1 MNLLNVFMSAVGCL
15 LSCLTV
21 AGHRVPNFVAQDDLS
36 DGQHEIRIHYNGVNA
51 KQTSVGR
58 EQGSNSGLVL
68 RQVSHRRHLLTLI
81 YVGEVSDDLNVDGLS
96 LRDCE
101 LTSDHTEVDRFLDT
115 FDDDVETAKNTPT
128 GRWSGRLHNVTF
140 VHLDSES
147 ELPEYLRPITHF
159 RDLRAQCKT
168 HHRTVRKAVKAR
180 RRSQRSHHNSQTQS
194 RWRRAV
200 LEHLRFFPSTKWCG
214 AGYRASVYG
223 ELGGSSGAD
232 KCCRQHDMHCP
243 YYIGSFETKYDL
255 MNWAIGTINHCACD
269 ERFKACLKMARTG
282 AADMVGNVFFNVVK
296 TRCFRFE
303 KQKVCR
309 KWSWWGRC
317 EKYSM
322 KNVAVLRDNVPYNS

>member
-115 FDDDVETAKNTPT
+115 FDDDVETARNTPT
-128 GRWSGRLHNVTF
+128 GRWSERLHNVTF

-194 RWRRAV
+194 RRKRWILNELLV
-200 LEHLRFFPSTKWCG
+200 LPGTKWCG
-214 AGYRASVYG
+214 NDDLAKSYNDLAGFV
-223 ELGGSSGAD
+223 GAD
-232 KCCRQHDMHCP
+232 ACCRKHDRCPLNIGGLEAKYGIYNSHLTTASHC
-243 YYIGSFETKYDL
+243 L
-255 MNWAIGTINHCACD
+255 CD

-317 EKYSM
+317 EK
-322 KNVAVLRDNVPYNS
+322 VQHEERRCFEG